1 MTIRKKKYKSK
12 NTAMRYIYESEFVLC
27 APIFDGSRFHWAGEL
42 LFLAKTDPRSQ
53 GYTHIVAESPYLGF

>member
-27 APIFDGSRFHWAGEL
+27 APIFDAADFIGRGNYY
-42 LFLAKTDPRSQ
+42 FLQKQIPDPKD
-53 GYTHIVAESPYLGF
+53 IPIL